1 MNAIYRIIW
10 SHARNAW
17 VVASEITK
25 AHGKSTTSSGEGAK
39 HSAYVYGVTLSAL
52 VVGAL
57 FMPNPVA
64 AAVATCVGPTTQSA
78 TGTDALACGQNATA
92 SGSNSVAVGANA
104 TAKNPADVAFGFSS
118 YAEGINSLTSSAT
131 ALGGYSYAK
140 GAQAVA
146 VGSRARAEI
155 GQSIA
160 IGNDT
165 RAIGAGA
172 VSIGGDDSGTTGYS
186 SATYPI
192 VGYNTSVSAPY
203 RKTFSG
209 GDGSTAIAPHAQA
222 LSKGSTA
229 IGVGATAGG
238 GTLGAVT
245 STEAGIA
252 LYAWTPSTT
261 IIEGTAVGALATA
274 VGSQST
280 ALGYKS
286 LASNTNAL
294 AIGSNSTAS
303 AVNSLA
309 VGGSATS
316 QGDKSVVI
324 GVNSSTS
331 SIATNSVAV
340 GIDVDVTGARSIA
353 IGGASATNVKT
364 LASSSESVAIG
375 SGAQATLDKSVALG
389 SEALTTRPLGSTGY
403 VPNGKASSSSVDK
416 TISTWKSTHAALAI
430 GDDTGTAFD
439 EATGITTGTAKVT
452 RQITGVAAGAR
463 DTDAVNVAQL
473 RAASQNYTSVK
484 STVLGNR
491 DNDGAQGAE
500 SVALGPNTS
509 TEAGAANSVA
519 IGSGA
524 TAGANQAA
532 NMNTPLA
539 TDTTAVT
546 AGQYAIAIGEQ
557 AKALGNDTIAVG
569 RGAGTGVKGY
579 TNILMGQ
586 AAGQNSEGSNS
597 IYLGQRAG
605 QYIRQDSQTANLGSP
620 FLRGQNIGI
629 GMDTLQ
635 GDASA
640 SSANASWGEN
650 NTAVGLRAG
659 RWQQG
664 SSNTH
669 LGSFSGVGQHGNF
682 NYNGGYFAGAYQ
694 DGDKNVNIGVNAGSG
709 SSSTARTVASHT
721 VNIGD
726 SAVSK
731 KNNAV
736 AIGLNAKTDGVSA
749 IAIGEGAQ
757 ATADKTISIG
767 KGNVVSGEGSGAIGD
782 PTNITGA
789 GTYSVGN
796 NNGTIS
802 ASNAGVF
809 GNNNTLQGNESRI
822 VGNSN
827 TVNTNAT
834 GNMVMGSGN
843 NISGSDNVTLGN
855 GNTVNGKNIMVLGSG
870 VADATLSNSVILG
883 ASSSGAAPY
892 VPTTQATVNNI
903 TYGTFAG
910 SGTLT
915 DGQIVSVGKV
925 GLERQIKNV
934 AAGQISSSSTDAING
949 SQLYATN
956 NVIGNVADSV
966 KTVLG
971 GTAAVGSNGSI
982 TMTNIGDTGKNTV
995 DEAIKAAKTEV
1006 TKGTNI
1012 ASIEKSTGSNGQAIY
1027 TVNAEGTVVA
1037 QGSSGK
1043 LVVSNTNDTVTN
1055 DTTYTVDLSD
1065 AAVQSLAKA
1074 DTALQGWTATVNGTE
1089 ARVVNQTNSTV
1100 NFVNGS
1106 GTTASVNNGD
1116 ISYSVKQSDLTTDA
1130 TGNVTANTSGD
1141 SFATADQVAAAIN
1154 KAATATE
1161 KTTTVVQGSNTHVA
1175 LEEQGNNAQYTV
1187 SADKTTVSVGTA
1199 LTKTEQSSTD
1209 GNKAV
1214 TTDYV
1219 IDLADTTKADIQK
1232 GVEANTAVTTKGLA
1246 FTGDSGTTD
1255 TQFLG
1260 STVAV
1265 NGDKN
1270 ITTSASGNVISVKL
1284 NDSIT
1289 VNSVTANTITAGN
1302 TSITSDGLRITDG
1315 PSITSAGVDAGN
1327 LAITNVG
1334 SGGTTET
1341 NAANIADVKKA
1352 ATVVTS
1358 TNGSINVSSSTSGLA
1373 TTYDLSIP
1381 TTSLTVTDGVVQT
1394 PGTPNA
1400 FVTAGDTA
1408 TAINQAAAAA
1418 KTEVKAGT
1426 NIAEVSSTIGDKGQ
1440 TVYTVNADGAK
1451 VSTASTALT
1460 VTPGAKDS
1468 SNVTDYAIDLS
1479 SDTKADIQKGVDA
1492 NTTVA
1497 TKGLTF
1503 TGDSGTTTTEQLL
1516 GSTISVTGDKNIT
1529 TTASGSNIAIALKDD
1544 ISVNSVT
1551 AQNVTTGNTTMNSD
1565 GITITNGNAANPVTL
1580 TQSGLNNGGNTI
1592 TNLAAGNLVEG
1603 GTDAVNAG
1611 QLYTTNQNIAKGFNI
1626 AADNG
1631 MADNV
1636 QLGDT
1641 VTYASADKNIVTTVS
1656 DNNID
1661 FSLAKKITVDSVTA
1675 GGNVLDG
1682 TAINVNGQ
1690 SYTNVSDAIN
1700 AAGKQAFTPLTFS
1713 GDTGTDVQRKLGE
1726 TVKVVG
1732 GASDETKLTE
1742 NNIGV
1747 VADGTDKLTVK
1758 LAKDINLGSTGSVT
1772 AGNTLLNNDGIQITN
1787 GTNPVSLTQNGLNN
1801 GGNKI
1806 TNVQAGEVAENST
1819 DAVNGSQL
1827 YAVSET
1833 ANKGWNLTANGNNS
1847 SNVAPGGTVDL
1858 NNQDGNIVLTKNGN
1872 NITFGLANSIKVGD
1886 QNTGNPITINGEDGT
1901 ITGLTNTTFN
1911 PAAITSG
1918 RAATEDQLASVAN
1931 NPLTFA
1937 GDTGNTVTRKLG
1949 ETINVVGGVADTAK
1963 LSDGNIG
1970 IVADGSST
1978 LTAKL
1983 AKDLVGLNSATFT
1996 NADGSQTVVNAAGT
2010 TVTDASGNSTATTA
2024 NGLTIT
2030 PQGGKTVSLTS
2041 TGLDNGGNKI
2051 TNIAAG
2057 TEAGDAVNFSQLQAA
2072 QNAAASKVE
2081 SGNSNQITVTP
2092 TDNQDGSKTY
2102 TVGVV
2107 TAEPVVGADGKIAA
2121 PTNPD
2126 GLVTAGSLA
2135 NAISSTGFTLTASGN
2150 NGSVVNPGETVD
2162 MKNTDGNIVISKT
2175 TDSNDVTYD
2184 LAKALKVDSVTTGD
2198 SVLDTNGLTISGGP
2212 SVTKDGI
2219 DVAGQKITN
2228 VANGEINA
2236 SSTDAV
2242 NGSQLYQ
2249 ATANTA
2255 QYLGGGS
2262 TVDSLGNVTAPAYTL
2277 TSGNPADGATTAYN
2291 NVGDALNG
2299 LNTAVN
2305 QPLTFAGDSGAASV
2319 QKLGSTVTVKG
2330 GADTAK
2336 LADNNIGVVSNGS
2349 GTLDVKLAK
2358 ELTGLTSAQFTDAAG
2373 NVTNVSGDGINITPT
2388 AGNPVSLTSSG
2399 LDNGGNQIT
2408 NVASGGDV
2416 ETNAANVGDVKKA
2429 AAAAKTEVVQGDNI
2443 EVTSKTGSDGQTIYT
2458 VATAKEVAFD
2468 KVTVGNVVLDKT
2480 TNTVAG
2486 LSNTTLGGADF
2497 ATEGRA
2503 ATEEQL
2509 NTTQNNLATILGG
2522 NAANDKGNVTM
2533 TDIGGTGANNI
2544 NDAIKAAND
2553 KANSPLTFAGDTGAN
2568 VSRELGETVN
2578 VVGGITNEA
2587 SLTDNNIGV
2596 VANGADKLT
2605 VKLAKD
2611 INLGSDGSVTAGNT
2625 KVNDNGVTISN
2636 GAQSTPVS
2644 LTASG
2649 LDNGGNQ
2656 ITNVASGGD
2665 VETNAANV
2673 GDVKKAAAAAKTEV
2687 VQGDNIE
2694 VTSKTSSDGQTI
2706 YTVATAKEVAF
2717 DKVTVGD
2724 VVLDKTT
2731 NTVAGLSNTALG
2743 GADFATGGRA
2753 ATEEQ
2758 LNATQNNLATILGGN
2773 AANDKGNV
2781 TMTDIGGT
2789 GADNINDAIK
2799 AANDKAN
2806 SPLTFAGDTG
2816 ANVSRELGE
2825 TVNVV
2830 GGITNEASL
2839 TDNNIG
2845 VVANGADKLTVK
2857 LAKDINL
2864 GSDGSVTAGN
2874 TKVNDNGVTIS
2885 NGAQSTPVSLT
2896 ASGLD
2901 NGGNQITNVASGGDV
2916 ETNAANVGDVK
2927 KAASAAK
2934 TEVVQGDNIEV
2945 TSEIGADGQTI
2956 YTVATAKEVAFDKVT
2971 VGNVVLDK
2979 ATNTVAGLSNT
2990 TLGGADFA
2998 TAGRAATEEQ
3008 LNEVQNNFVKVL
3020 GVNAANDKGNVT
3032 ITDIGGTGADNIND
3046 AIKTAN
3052 DKANSP
3058 LTFAGDT
3065 GTEFTRTLGS
3075 KVNVVGGATG
3085 SLSDNNIGVVAD
3097 GTDKLTVKLAKDLA
3111 DLNSATF
3118 NNATGGKTV
3127 VNGAGTTVSD
3137 AAGNTTTTAA
3147 NGVTIT
3153 PANGQAVSLTDQG
3166 LNNGGN
3172 KISNIAAGT
3181 DDTDAVNVSQ
3191 LKAAQAA
3198 STTKVVAGD
3207 NVEVQPATNADGS
3220 TTYTV
3225 STAKDLKVDSVTAGD
3240 TVLNQD
3246 GVSVGDNVA
3255 LSKDGL
3261 KVGDVSVTDKG
3272 LNNGG
3277 NTITNVAA
3285 GVNDTDAVNVS
3296 QLKAAQAASTTKVTA
3311 GNNIEV
3317 TPTTNADGSTTYEVA
3332 TAKDLNVDSLKAGDT
3347 TVNNNGLNIANG
3359 PSVTKAGIDAADTK
3373 VSNVAAGDLS
3383 ATSKDAVNGSQLY
3396 ATNQNVAA
3404 NTAELNKGLNFA
3416 GDSGSS
3422 INRKLGD
3429 TLNVKGGA
3437 TGSLTDNNIG
3447 VVADGTDKLTVKL
3460 AKDLADLNSAT
3471 FNNATGGKTVVNG
3484 AGTTVSDAAG
3494 NTTTTAANG
3503 VTITPANG
3511 QAVSLTDQ
3519 GLNNGGNKISN
3530 IAAGTDDTDAVNV
3543 NQLLGVGN
3551 ALAKRIDDV
3560 DTDAKAGTAS
3570 AMAVAGLPQAYLP
3583 GKSMMAVAG
3592 STYRGESGY
3601 AIGFSSIS
3609 DGGNWIIKGTASGNS
3624 RGHYGATAG
3633 VGYQW

>member
-39 HSAYVYGVTLSAL
+39 HSAYVYGVAVSAL
-52 VVGAL
+52 VAGAL

-64 AAVATCVGPTTQSA
+64 AAVATCVGATNQAA
-78 TGTDALACGQNATA
+78 TGTDALACGQDATA
-92 SGSNSVAVGANA
+92 SGSNSVAVGAKA
-104 TAKNPADVAFGFSS
+104 TAKNAADAAFGFSS
-118 YAEGINSLTSSAT
+118 YAEGINSVTSSAT

-303 AVNSLA
+303 AANSLA

-375 SGAQATLDKSVALG
+375 SGAQATRDKSVALG
-389 SEALTTRPLGSTGY
+389 SDALTTRPLGSTGY

-500 SVALGPNTS
+500 SVALGPSTS

-546 AGQYAIAIGEQ
+546 VGQYAIAIGEQ

-586 AAGQNSEGSNS
+586 AAGQGSEGSNS

-605 QYIRQDSQTANLGSP
+605 QYIRQDSQTANIGSP

-709 SSSTARTVASHT
+709 SSVTRIVASHT

-767 KGNVVSGEGSGAIGD
+767 TGNVVSGEGSGAIGD

-802 ASNAGVF
+802 ANNAGVF

-855 GNTVNGKNIMVLGSG
+855 GNTVSGKNIMVLGSG

-1012 ASIEKSTGSNGQAIY
+1012 ASIEKSTGGNGQAIY

-1037 QGSSGK
+1037 QGNSGK
-1043 LVVSNTNDTVTN
+1043 LVVSNATDNTTN

-1074 DTALQGWTATVNGTE
+1074 DTALQSWTANVNGAFAQTID
-1089 ARVVNQTNSTV
+1089 QTNNTI

-1106 GTTASVNNGD
+1106 GTTASGSNGN
-1116 ISYSVKQSDLTTDA
+1116 ISYSVKQSDLTTDTA
-1130 TGNVTANTSGD
+1130 GNVTANTSGD

-1232 GVEANTAVTTKGLA
+1232 GVEANTAVTTKGLT

-1255 TQFLG
+1255 TQLLG
-1260 STVAV
+1260 NTVAV
-1265 NGDKN
+1265 KGDSKN
-1270 ITTSASGNVISVKL
+1270 ITTSADGNTISVKL
-1284 NDSIT
+1284 NDTIAVTSLSADT
-1289 VNSVTANTITAGN
+1289 VTVGN
-1302 TSITSDGLRITDG
+1302 TSITSDGIAVSNG
-1315 PSITSAGVDAGN
+1315 PSITSTGINAGN

-1341 NAANIADVKKA
+1341 NAANIADVKNA

-1358 TNGSINVSSSTSGLA
+1358 ADKSINVSASTNGLA

-1381 TTSLTVTDGVVQT
+1381 TTSLTVTDGVVET

-1758 LAKDINLGSTGSVT
+1758 LAKDINLGATGSVT

-1847 SNVAPGGTVDL
+1847 SNVAPGGIVDL
-1858 NNQDGNIVLTKNGN
+1858 NNQDGNIVLTKNDN
-1872 NITFGLANSIKVGD
+1872 NITFGLANSIMVGS
-1886 QNTGNPITINGEDGT
+1886 QNTGSPITINGATGIIDG
-1901 ITGLTNTTFN
+1901 LSNTSTFDPN
-1911 PAAITSG
+1911 SFTSG

-1949 ETINVVGGVADTAK
+1949 ETINVVGGVTDTAK

-2072 QNAAASKVE
+2072 QNAASGKVE

-2107 TAEPVVGADGKIAA
+2107 TAEPVVGADGKITA

-2135 NAISSTGFTLTASGN
+2135 NAISNTGFTLTASGS

-2162 MKNTDGNIVISKT
+2162 MKNADGNIVISKT
-2175 TDSNDVTYD
+2175 ADSNDVTYD
-2184 LAKALKVDSVTTGD
+2184 LAKALNVDSVTTGD
-2198 SVLDTNGLTISGGP
+2198 SVLDTNGLTITGGP
-2212 SVTKDGI
+2212 SVTKGGI
-2219 DVAGQKITN
+2219 DAANQKITN
-2228 VANGEINA
+2228 VTSGVVSA

-2249 ATANTA
+2249 TAANTA

-2262 TVDSLGNVTAPAYTL
+2262 TVDGSGNVTAPTYTL
-2277 TSGNPADGATTAYN
+2277 TSGNPANGATTVYN
-2291 NVGDALNG
+2291 NVGDALDG

-2305 QPLTFAGDSGAASV
+2305 QPLTFAGDSGSNSV

-2611 INLGSDGSVTAGNT
+2611 INLGSDGSLTAGNT

-2636 GAQSTPVS
+2636 GAQGTPVS

-2656 ITNVASGGD
+2656 I
-2665 VETNAANV
+2665 
-2673 GDVKKAAAAAKTEV
+2673 
-2687 VQGDNIE
+2687 I
-2694 VTSKTSSDGQTI
+2694 
-2706 YTVATAKEVAF
+2706 
-2717 DKVTVGD
+2717 
-2724 VVLDKTT
+2724 
-2731 NTVAGLSNTALG
+2731 
-2743 GADFATGGRA
+2743 
-2753 ATEEQ
+2753 
-2758 LNATQNNLATILGGN
+2758 
-2773 AANDKGNV
+2773 
-2781 TMTDIGGT
+2781 
-2789 GADNINDAIK
+2789 
-2799 AANDKAN
+2799 
-2806 SPLTFAGDTG
+2806 
-2816 ANVSRELGE
+2816 
-2825 TVNVV
+2825 
-2830 GGITNEASL
+2830 
-2839 TDNNIG
+2839 
-2845 VVANGADKLTVK
+2845 
-2857 LAKDINL
+2857 
-2864 GSDGSVTAGN
+2864 
-2874 TKVNDNGVTIS
+2874 
-2885 NGAQSTPVSLT
+2885 
-2896 ASGLD
+2896 
-2901 NGGNQITNVASGGDV
+2901 NVASGGDV

-3332 TAKDLNVDSLKAGDT
+3332 TAKDLNVDSLKAGDA

-3447 VVADGTDKLTVKL
+3447 VVSDGQGTLNVKL
-3460 AKDLADLNSAT
+3460 AKDLSGLNS
-3471 FNNATGGKTVVNG
+3471 
-3484 AGTTVSDAAG
+3484 VSANELKAG
-3494 NTTTTAANG
+3494 NTTVNNDGVSVSGGNNDTVKLTANG
-3503 VTITPANG
+3503 LDNGNNTITNVAPGVNG
-3511 QAVSLTDQ
+3511 
-3519 GLNNGGNKISN
+3519 
-3530 IAAGTDDTDAVNV
+3530 TDAVNV